1 MENPCPGHAE
11 PGGHRHVQP
20 GRQGRRCD
28 VRRPIG
34 GGGPVRQRRQQGRR
48 PRTVDYRRHRSH
60 TDRSSAQ
67 TAAIP
72 GTATTRMVRLK
83 GRMGNKQ
90 CHDSPHPSAA
100 FVPAYR
106 YMTVRRLQPAG
117 ARRECEVIV
126 RLLREAAQCRIQSS
140 CSSLLWMRD

>member
-1 MENPCPGHAE
+1 MQNQVAIVMCNRVGKE
-11 PGGHRHVQP
+11 V
-20 GRQGRRCD
+20 D
-28 VRRPIG
+28 VTFAG
-34 GGGPVRQRRQQGRR
+34 QSVV
-48 PRTVDYRRHRSH
+48 VDPYGNVVSKADDQEQLIIADIDL
-60 TDRSSAQ
+60 TQ
-67 TAAIP
+67 TAAARKQRP
-72 GTATTRMVRLK
+72 FLELRRPEWYE
-83 GRMGNKQ
+83 MGNKQ

-106 YMTVRRLQPAG
+106 YMTIRRLQPAG

>member
-1 MENPCPGHAE
+1 MQNQVAIVMCNRVGKEG
-11 PGGHRHVQP
+11 
-20 GRQGRRCD
+20 D
-28 VRRPIG
+28 VTFAG
-34 GGGPVRQRRQQGRR
+34 QSVV
-48 PRTVDYRRHRSH
+48 VDPYGNVVSKADDQEQLIIVDIDL
-60 TDRSSAQ
+60 TQ
-67 TAAIP
+67 
-72 GTATTRMVRLK
+72 TRMVRLK

-106 YMTVRRLQPAG
+106 YMTIRRLQPAG

>member
-1 MENPCPGHAE
+1 MQNQVAIVMCNRVGKEG
-11 PGGHRHVQP
+11 
-20 GRQGRRCD
+20 D
-28 VRRPIG
+28 VTFAGQSVVVDPYGNVVSKADDQEQLII
-34 GGGPVRQRRQQGRR
+34 VDIDLTQTAAA
-48 PRTVDYRRHRSH
+48 PR
-60 TDRSSAQ
+60 

-106 YMTVRRLQPAG
+106 YMTIRRLQPAG

>member
-1 MENPCPGHAE
+1 MQNQVAIVMCNRVGKEG
-11 PGGHRHVQP
+11 
-20 GRQGRRCD
+20 D
-28 VRRPIG
+28 VTFAG
-34 GGGPVRQRRQQGRR
+34 QSVV
-48 PRTVDYRRHRSH
+48 VDPYGNVVSKADDQEQLIIVDIDL
-60 TDRSSAQ
+60 TQ
-67 TAAIP
+67 TAAARKQRP
-72 GTATTRMVRLK
+72 FLATTRMVRLK

-106 YMTVRRLQPAG
+106 YMTIRRLQPAG